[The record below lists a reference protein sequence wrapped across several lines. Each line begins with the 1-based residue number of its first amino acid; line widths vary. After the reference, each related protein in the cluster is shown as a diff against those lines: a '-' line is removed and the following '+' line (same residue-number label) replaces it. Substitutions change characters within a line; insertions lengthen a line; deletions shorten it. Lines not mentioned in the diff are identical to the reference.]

1 MKLYKHK
8 ESSYV
13 WSFSKSNRQKSME
26 KLMSKTLTPA
36 PDNYN
41 PNYVSL
47 KSFPKISFV
56 KEKKLR
62 SKTAVGP
69 PVGKYNLRCEPGC
82 DIPKLTFSAKFKSY
96 SKANKFFFPAPA
108 SYNPNIDPIKLKF
121 PQYTINPIKR
131 NKSKKTVQ
139 VKNLG
144 PLTYSVEGNFTNKH
158 KSYQFSFSKDK
169 KLSINKKLTT
179 PAPNLYQIKSDLE
192 VNTNPKYSINK
203 LHTTK
208 KKVEN
213 YKPIPG
219 PGSYIKLSQG
229 NDAPKVKMSFVKDFV
244 KTSDMLTPSCD
255 KYFPN
260 IANLSTKL
268 NPPKIR

>member
-1 MKLYKHK
+1 MKLFKHK

-26 KLMSKTLTPA
+26 KLMSRTMTPA

-47 KSFPKISFV
+47 RSFPKISFI
-56 KEKKLR
+56 KDKKLR

-69 PVGKYNLRCEPGC
+69 PVGKYNLRSNPGE
-82 DIPKLTFSAKFKSY
+82 DFPKLTFSAKFKSF
-96 SKANKFFFPAPA
+96 SKANKIFFPAPA
-108 SYNPNIDPIKLKF
+108 SYNPDINPIKLKF
-121 PQYTINPIKR
+121 PQYSINPIKK
-131 NKSKKTVQ
+131 NKSKKIIQ
-139 VKNLG
+139 IKNLG
-144 PLTYSVEGNFTNKH
+144 PLTYQVEGNFVNKH
-158 KSYQFSFSKDK
+158 KSFQFSFSKDK
-169 KLSINKKLTT
+169 KVKVLKRLNT
-179 PAPNLYQIKSDLE
+179 PAPNTYQIKSDLE
-192 VNTNPKYSINK
+192 VNTNPKYSISQIHK
-203 LHTTK
+203 TK

-219 PGSYIKLSQG
+219 PGSYIKLSDK
-229 NDAPKVKMSFVKDFV
+229 NDAPKVQMSFVKDFV
-244 KTSDMLTPSCD
+244 KTSNMLTPSCD
-255 KYFPN
+255 KYLPN